1 MQDKTK
7 SSTGNCLHWWRKL
20 EQSFP
25 NAQFDL
31 ENDQLHPFWE
41 DRNSSGS
48 VKLIY
53 VKQVLIAKQLESF
66 ETRSA
71 ESICNKLVFQIK
83 SAFFL
88 HIYSKK
94 EQSPA
99 LTKSFKQSLSSC
111 WLKWIDARMLEYWDV
126 IAENLS
132 PNLLDPKSDL
142 HNLFSD
148 LRDT

>member
-94 EQSPA
+94 RAKSCSDKKFQTVFVKL
-99 LTKSFKQSLSSC
+99 LTEMNRCKNARILGCHRGKFKS
-111 WLKWIDARMLEYWDV
+111 
-126 IAENLS
+126 
-132 PNLLDPKSDL
+132 
-142 HNLFSD
+142 
-148 LRDT
+148 